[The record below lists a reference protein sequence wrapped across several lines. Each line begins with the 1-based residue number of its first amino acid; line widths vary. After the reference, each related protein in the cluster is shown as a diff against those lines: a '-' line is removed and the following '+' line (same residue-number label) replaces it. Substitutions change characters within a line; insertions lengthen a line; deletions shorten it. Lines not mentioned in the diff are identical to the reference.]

1 MIRTSLSRL
10 GAAILALALAAG
22 PALAQ
27 KYPDRPVTLIVPWAA
42 GGGTDT
48 VARIFAALYEKEIG
62 QPVNVVNRT
71 GGSGVVGHSAI
82 QTATPDGYTIGFGTS
97 EITYFKTV
105 GLADITP
112 DSFDLISRVSTL
124 PAGLTVKAD
133 GPYKTAADVIA
144 AMKAQPKGTLS
155 SSGSGQG
162 GPWHMA
168 IAGLAK
174 AAGLPADTVKWVP
187 SAGGAPALND
197 LAAGGLSMV
206 TASPVEAKSLSEAGK
221 VKILAV
227 MDSQRVASF
236 PNVPTIKEAT
246 GLDWQLVNWFCLLA
260 PKGLPADVRAK
271 IVEVAQKVHK
281 SDEFQSRLK
290 ERGITP
296 LWDGSDGFKTFA
308 ASYAKTAAELLK
320 DLGIAK

>member
-1 MIRTSLSRL
+1 MFPKFLRSAAVALSLA
-10 GAAILALALAAG
+10 GLAAA
-22 PALAQ
+22 PASAQ
-27 KYPDRPVTLIVPWAA
+27 KFPDRPITLIVPWAA

-48 VARIFAALYEKEIG
+48 VARIFAALFEKEIG

-71 GGSGVVGHSAI
+71 GGGGVVGHSAI

-97 EITYFKTV
+97 EIAYFKTL

-133 GPYKTAADVIA
+133 GPYKTAADVLA

-187 SAGGAPALND
+187 SQGGAPALND

-206 TASPVEAKSLSEAGK
+206 TASPVEAKALSDAGK

-227 MDSQRVASF
+227 MDSQRLSSN
-236 PNVPTIKEAT
+236 PDVPTIKEAT
-246 GLDWQLVNWFCLLA
+246 GLDWQLVNWFSLIA
-260 PKGLPADVRAK
+260 PKGMPADARKK
-271 IVEVAQKVHK
+271 IVDTAEKVHK
-281 SDEFQSRLK
+281 SAEFQSRLK
-290 ERGITP
+290 ERGINP
-296 LWDGSDGFKTFA
+296 LWDGSDGFKAFA
-308 ASYAKTAAELLK
+308 ASFSKTAGDLLK
-320 DLGIAK
+320 DLGLAK